1 MREAVVVA
9 YGRTAIGKAPR
20 GMLSMTRPEE
30 YTAQVAQAVVN
41 QVPQLNPTEIE
52 DLILGCATPEG
63 EQGYNMGRIVGL
75 RAGLPF
81 DVPGQTINRFCS
93 SGLQAIATAANA
105 IVAGQSDI
113 LLAGGVETMSMI
125 PMGGRNISPNPYL
138 MENGDTYMN
147 MGMTAEKVAE
157 KYGISRAEQDAMAV
171 ESHAKAAKAQA
182 EGKFIDEI
190 VPVEAVRPDT
200 TGNGLPGHKTVRF
213 DKDEGIRPG
222 TSMDDLGKL
231 RTVFKKDGTVT
242 PGTSSQMSDGAGMVL
257 LMSREK
263 AESLGIKPI
272 AIFRMFAVT
281 GLDPQ
286 YMGLGPIKA
295 IPKVLDKVGLTL
307 KDIDLIELNEAFA
320 AQAIACIRELN
331 LNQDIINVNGGALAL
346 GHPLGGT
353 GAILTCKLLSELTR
367 RKGKYGL
374 VSMCIGVGM
383 GAAGIYE
390 MC

>member
-9 YGRTAIGKAPR
+9 DGRSAIGKAPR
-20 GMLSMTRPEE
+20 GALSMTRPED
-30 YTAQVAQAVVN
+30 YTAQVAKAVVEK
-41 QVPQLNPTEIE
+41 VPQLDPSEIE
-52 DLILGCATPEG
+52 DLVLGCATPEA
-63 EQGYNMGRIVGL
+63 EQGFNMGRVVAL

-81 DVPGQTINRFCS
+81 DVPGQTVNRFCS
-93 SGLQAIATAANA
+93 SGLQAIATAANS
-105 IVAGQSDI
+105 IIAGQADAV
-113 LLAGGVETMSMI
+113 LAGGVETMSLI

-138 MENGDTYMN
+138 IENSETYMG
-147 MGMTAEKVAE
+147 MGMTAERVAE
-157 KYGISRAEQDAMAV
+157 KYGITREMQDGMAV
-171 ESHAKAAKAQA
+171 QSHAKAAKAQA
-182 EGKFIDEI
+182 EGKFDDEI
-190 VPVEAVRPDT
+190 IPVDATCPAV
-200 TGNGLPGHKTVRF
+200 GENGLASSKTVVF

-222 TSMDDLGKL
+222 TTMEDLAKL
-231 RTVFKKDGTVT
+231 KTVFKKDGTVT
-242 PGTSSQMSDGAGMVL
+242 AGTSSQMSDGAGMVL

-263 AESLGIKPI
+263 AEALGIKPI
-272 AIFRMFAVT
+272 AIFRMFALA

-295 IPKVLDKVGLTL
+295 IPKALDKAGLKL

-320 AQAIACIRELN
+320 AQAIPCINELG
-331 LNQDIINVNGGALAL
+331 LNAEIVNVNGGAIAL

-353 GAILTCKLLSELTR
+353 GAILTCKLLSEMAR
-367 RKGKYGL
+367 RNSRYGL

>member
-9 YGRTAIGKAPR
+9 YGRSAIGKAPR
-20 GMLSMTRPEE
+20 GALSMTRPED
-30 YTAQVAQAVVN
+30 YTAQVAKAVVEK
-41 QVPQLNPTEIE
+41 VPQLDPSEIE
-52 DLILGCATPEG
+52 DLVLGCATPEA
-63 EQGYNMGRIVGL
+63 EQGFNMGRVVAL

-81 DVPGQTINRFCS
+81 DVPGQTVNRFCS
-93 SGLQAIATAANA
+93 SGLQAIATAANS
-105 IVAGQSDI
+105 IIAGQADAV
-113 LLAGGVETMSMI
+113 LAGGVETMSLI

-138 MENGDTYMN
+138 IENSETYMG
-147 MGMTAEKVAE
+147 MGMTAERVAE
-157 KYGISRAEQDAMAV
+157 KYGITREMQDGMAV
-171 ESHAKAAKAQA
+171 QSHAKAAKAQA
-182 EGKFIDEI
+182 EGKFDDEI
-190 VPVEAVRPDT
+190 IPVDATCPAV
-200 TGNGLPGHKTVRF
+200 GENGLASSKTVVF

-222 TSMDDLGKL
+222 TTMEDLAKL
-231 RTVFKKDGTVT
+231 KTVFKKDGTVT
-242 PGTSSQMSDGAGMVL
+242 AGTSSQMSDGAGMVL

-263 AESLGIKPI
+263 AEALGIKPI
-272 AIFRMFAVT
+272 AIFRMFALA

-295 IPKVLDKVGLTL
+295 IPKALDKAGLKL

-320 AQAIACIRELN
+320 AQAIPCINELG
-331 LNQDIINVNGGALAL
+331 LNAEIVNVNGGAIAL

-353 GAILTCKLLSELTR
+353 GAILTCKLLSEMAR
-367 RKGKYGL
+367 RNSRYGL